1 MRILIHDYS
10 GHPFQVQLS
19 RHLAERGHVV
29 RHAYS
34 AAVETPRGPLAPQ
47 PGDPDGFEPV
57 PLAQGRALAK
67 YRIARRFGQELAY
80 ARELAGQIRD
90 FRPGVVLSGNCNPVV
105 QRIAAAT
112 AHRAGA
118 GFVYWLQDR
127 YAPALRDAL
136 ARRRPAAAALAHPL
150 ARRVEAGALRASDKV
165 VAISHAFADAAA
177 ASGVPPAHV
186 HTIPNWAPPLDL
198 PHDDGA
204 AWRGKHGLGG
214 RFVALYA
221 GTLGQ
226 KHDPEALAAL
236 ARHWR
241 GDPGAA
247 VVVASQGPGRAYLE
261 RVRQQ
266 EALVNL
272 YLMDFRPYAE
282 LPAALRAADVLLALL
297 SPTGGGYAVPSKVLM
312 ALRSGR
318 PLLAAMPAD
327 NPASRTIAEA
337 DAGLVV
343 APADH
348 AAWCGAADRLRG
360 DPGLRARLGA
370 NGATWAARAFAIER
384 IASQF
389 LDVLKNTSAG
399 SATPEPPR
407 NGRGPA

>member
-19 RHLAERGHVV
+19 RHLAARGHAA

-47 PGDPDGFEPV
+47 PGDPDGFEPI
-57 PLAQGRALAK
+57 PLAAGRTLAK
-67 YRIARRFGQELAY
+67 YRIARRFAQELAY

-90 FRPGVVLSGNCNPVV
+90 FRPEVVLSGNCNPVV
-105 QRIAAAT
+105 QRLAAAT

-127 YAPALRDAL
+127 YAPALRHAL
-136 ARRRPAAAALAHPL
+136 GRRSPAAAALAAPL

-165 VAISHAFADAAA
+165 VAISDAFADAAIT
-177 ASGVPPAHV
+177 SGVPPGRV

-198 PHDDGA
+198 PGDEGA
-204 AWRGKHGLGG
+204 AWRAEHGLGG

-226 KHDPEALAAL
+226 KHDPDALAAL

-266 EALVNL
+266 EGLANL

-297 SPTGGGYAVPSKVLM
+297 SPDGGGYAVPSKVLT

-318 PLLAAMPAD
+318 PLLAAMPAA

-343 APADH
+343 APADR
-348 AAWCGAADRLRG
+348 AAWCAAADRLRG
-360 DPGLRARLGA
+360 DPALRARLGA
-370 NGATWAARAFAIER
+370 NGTAWAARAFAIDR
-384 IASQF
+384 IGAQF
-389 LDVLKNTSAG
+389 LDVLTDAARRGGPSA
-399 SATPEPPR
+399 
-407 NGRGPA
+407 